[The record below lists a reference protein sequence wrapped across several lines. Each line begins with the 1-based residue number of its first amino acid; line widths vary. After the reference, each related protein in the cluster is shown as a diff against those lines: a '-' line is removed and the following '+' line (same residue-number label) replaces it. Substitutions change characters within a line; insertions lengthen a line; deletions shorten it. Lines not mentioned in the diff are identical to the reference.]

1 MMTFDDAIGIQAEAV
16 GTPCID
22 GTALS
27 PADVQRAAQR
37 VEVERET
44 MRRAIYAVA
53 GHANNAQECRN
64 LFDMIGL
71 DRASV
76 VAAREASGRP

>member
-1 MMTFDDAIGIQAEAV
+1 MTFDDATVTAEAI

-27 PADVQRAAQR
+27 ATDVRRAAEK
-37 VEVERET
+37 VTIERET
-44 MRRAIYAVA
+44 LRRAIYAVA
-53 GHANNAQECRN
+53 GHAHDAQECRR
-64 LFDMIGL
+64 LFDMIGV

-76 VAAREASGRP
+76 RAARETGFRP

>member
-1 MMTFDDAIGIQAEAV
+1 MSFDDATTIPAEAV

-27 PADVQRAAQR
+27 ATDVQRAADK
-37 VEVERET
+37 VTVERET
-44 MRRAIYAVA
+44 LRRAIYAVA
-53 GHANNAQECRN
+53 GHAEDAHECRS
-64 LFDMIGL
+64 LFDMIGV

-76 VAAREASGRP
+76 RAARQTGLRP